1 MMKASFGVRAL
12 VITVAAGSLLAVP
25 FATSASAATQ
35 PASCGKITTKTVAKV
50 IHITESK
57 CLPASATGGG
67 GTGTTSAGTGKL
79 SGSQINTIKWASGH
93 GTTKAAIKFAPNKKG
108 IGKCAKGTSRLSI
121 TGKVLSS
128 TGAAGKLI
136 KAKQPVTASVCVNT
150 KTSAVSLEPGTVE
163 KL

>member
-1 MMKASFGVRAL
+1 MKASIGARAL
-12 VITVAAGSLLAVP
+12 VIAVAAGSLIAVP
-25 FATSASAATQ
+25 LATSASAATQ
-35 PASCGKITTKTVAKV
+35 PASCGKISTKTVGKV

-57 CLPASATGGG
+57 CLPVAATGGG

-79 SGSQINTIKWASGH
+79 SGSQINTIKWNSNH

-108 IGKCAKGTSRLSI
+108 IGKCPKGSSRLSI

-128 TGAAGKLI
+128 TGLAAKVI
-136 KAKQPVTASVCVNT
+136 KANQPVTASVCVNS
-150 KTSAVSLEPGTVE
+150 KTSAVSLEPGTLE